1 MTTVDYDVPDFDVV
15 VAGAGHNSLIAA
27 AYLAKAG
34 LRCLVLEARS
44 VIGGDT
50 ATEELTLPGFFH
62 DSCSTAHNL
71 IQASPTFRNN
81 ELQLER
87 YGLEYIRPD
96 PVVHVPFPDGTSI
109 TMWRDVEATAAE
121 FSRFS
126 IADGAAYRRMM
137 KEYEGVKN
145 DFGAARYTPIGF
157 GPDLEQRLAARE
169 DGGQWQRKVRESA
182 WDVIRRE
189 FEDEH
194 CRAFMLWMAFM
205 TVQPPERA
213 GTGALAYSLAYGRQ
227 TESWVIPRGGSGA
240 LPLALVRLIEEKG
253 GQVLANHPVAS
264 LVLEAGRCV
273 GVTTRDGETFRAS
286 RAVLS
291 SIHIKHLI
299 DMAPANAWDDNFRF
313 GAETWRAGV
322 SMMAAHY
329 ATTAAPTFSTAQ
341 GELSPIAAGL
351 PESAERMLRVG
362 FDFLGPSVCLD
373 DPPLLV
379 LCPTV
384 ADPGRAPEGHH
395 TLKVIGFQPYE
406 LPEGAEH
413 WDVIKDEVATSNFEH
428 LRRYSPNLT
437 HETIL
442 ASNVKSPLDLE
453 RMNAHNWH
461 GSCHGGDQDAAQ
473 SGFLRPAP
481 GWAQHRLPIPGLY
494 QTGSTTHPGASV
506 SGGPGRNAAWVLLSD
521 LGFDFATVA
530 GA

>member
-1 MTTVDYDVPDFDVV
+1 MTVPEFDVV

-50 ATEELTLPGFFH
+50 ATEELTLPGFLH

-71 IQASPTFRNN
+71 IQASPTLRNN
-81 ELQLER
+81 ELHLDR

-109 TMWRDVEATAAE
+109 TMWRDLEATAAE

-126 IADGAAYRRMM
+126 LADGTAYRRMM
-137 KEYEGVKN
+137 KEYEEVKS
-145 DFGAARYTPIGF
+145 DFGAARYTPIGC
-157 GPDLEQRLAARE
+157 GPDLEQRLQDRP
-169 DGGQWQRKVRESA
+169 GGGKWLRRTRESA
-182 WDVIRRE
+182 WDIIRRE

-194 CRAFMLWMAFM
+194 CRTFMLWMAFM
-205 TVQPPERA
+205 TVQPPERS

-227 TESWVIPRGGSGA
+227 TESWVIPRGGSGQ
-240 LPLALVRLIEEKG
+240 LPLALVRMIEEHG
-253 GQVLANHPVAS
+253 GQVLANHPVVS
-264 LVLEAGRCV
+264 LVLEGGRCV
-273 GVTTRDGETFRAS
+273 GVSTAGGDVFRAS

-291 SIHIKHLI
+291 TIHVKHLI
-299 DMAPANAWDDNFRF
+299 EMAPASAWDAGFRF
-313 GAETWRAGV
+313 GVETWRAGV
-322 SMMAAHY
+322 SMMASHY
-329 ATTAAPTFSTAQ
+329 ATTEAPAFAAAHGDMQ
-341 GELSPIAAGL
+341 PIAAGL
-351 PESAERMLRVG
+351 PQSTERMLRVG
-362 FDFLGPSVCLD
+362 FDFLQASVAVD

-384 ADPGRAPEGHH
+384 ADPARAPAGHH

-406 LPEGAEH
+406 LTQGSDH
-413 WDVIKDEVATSNFEH
+413 WDSIKDEVAAANLEY
-428 LRRYSPNLT
+428 LRRYAPNLT
-437 HETIL
+437 QKTIL
-442 ASNVKSPLDLE
+442 ASAVKSPLDLE

-473 SGFLRPAP
+473 SGYLRPAP
-481 GWAQHRLPIPGLY
+481 GWAQHRMPIPGLY

-521 LGFDFATVA
+521 LGYDFQALA
-530 GA
+530 SA